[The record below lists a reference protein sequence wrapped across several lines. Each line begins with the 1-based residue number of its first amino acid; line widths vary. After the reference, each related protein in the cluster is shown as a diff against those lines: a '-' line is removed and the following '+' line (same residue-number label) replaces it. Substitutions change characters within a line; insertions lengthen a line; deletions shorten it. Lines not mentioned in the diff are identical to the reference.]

1 MKIISNIKTKKIHI
15 KIFIKKKKMNSFN
28 DVKNNFFFDNN
39 YECNLP
45 KEKIILESNAHR
57 NSIST
62 NETFENEINSE
73 NENID
78 FNQDFFPKN
87 KKIKFTDMLVDNWE
101 DKIKMLYKNIMYKH
115 NLSNKNSI

>member
-1 MKIISNIKTKKIHI
+1 
-15 KIFIKKKKMNSFN
+15 MNSFN
-28 DVKNNFFFDNN
+28 DVKNNFFFANN
-39 YECNLP
+39 YECNLL
-45 KEKIILESNAHR
+45 KEKIILESNVHR

-101 DKIKMLYKNIMYKH
+101 DKIKMLFKNIMYKH

>member
-1 MKIISNIKTKKIHI
+1 
-15 KIFIKKKKMNSFN
+15 MNSFN
-28 DVKNNFFFDNN
+28 DVKNNFFFANN
-39 YECNLP
+39 YEYNLS

-101 DKIKMLYKNIMYKH
+101 DKIKMLFKNIMYKN

>member
-1 MKIISNIKTKKIHI
+1 
-15 KIFIKKKKMNSFN
+15 MNSFN

-45 KEKIILESNAHR
+45 KEKIILESNPHR

-101 DKIKMLYKNIMYKH
+101 DKIKMLFKNIMYKN

>member
-1 MKIISNIKTKKIHI
+1 
-15 KIFIKKKKMNSFN
+15 MNSFN
-28 DVKNNFFFDNN
+28 DIKNNFFFANN
-39 YECNLP
+39 CEYNLP
-45 KEKIILESNAHR
+45 KEKIILDSNEHR

-87 KKIKFTDMLVDNWE
+87 KTIKFTDMLIDNWE
-101 DKIKMLYKNIMYKH
+101 NKVGLVYKNFIYKS
-115 NLSNKNSI
+115 NLSNKNNI

>member
-1 MKIISNIKTKKIHI
+1 
-15 KIFIKKKKMNSFN
+15 MNSLN
-28 DVKNNFFFDNN
+28 DIKNNFFFDNN
-39 YECNLP
+39 CKYNLS
-45 KEKIILESNAHR
+45 KEKIILESNEHR

-87 KKIKFTDMLVDNWE
+87 KKIKFTDMLIDNWE
-101 DKIKMLYKNIMYKH
+101 NKIKMIYKNLMYKNN
-115 NLSNKNSI
+115 NLSNKNNI